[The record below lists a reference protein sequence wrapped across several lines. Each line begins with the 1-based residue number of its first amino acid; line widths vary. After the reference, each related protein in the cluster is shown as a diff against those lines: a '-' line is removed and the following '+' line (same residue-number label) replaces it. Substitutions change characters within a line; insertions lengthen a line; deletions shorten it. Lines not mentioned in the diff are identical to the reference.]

1 MSDIITLVILG
12 VFCIILGILNC
23 TGNISTLHYY
33 HRKRVSEEDRLP
45 FGRMVG
51 LGTIIIGVSLI
62 VTGILFFVSDIS
74 QQNLYLTIGNVILI
88 VGLVTGLGLTF
99 YAMLKYNKGIF

>member
-1 MSDIITLVILG
+1 MSDSTAFVIIGAISIL
-12 VFCIILGILNC
+12 LGIINC

-51 LGTIIIGVSLI
+51 LGTIIIGISLI
-62 VTGILFFVSDIS
+62 VAGVMSFIATRLETDVYSI
-74 QQNLYLTIGNVILI
+74 IGTAILI
-88 VGLVTGLGLTF
+88 AGLVVGCGITF
-99 YAMLKYNKGIF
+99 FAMIKYNKGIF

>member
-1 MSDIITLVILG
+1 MSDSTAFVIIGAISIL
-12 VFCIILGILNC
+12 LGIINC

-51 LGTIIIGVSLI
+51 LGTIIIGISLI
-62 VTGILFFVSDIS
+62 VAGVMFFIATRLETDVYSI
-74 QQNLYLTIGNVILI
+74 IGTAILI
-88 VGLVTGLGLTF
+88 AGLVVGCGITF
-99 YAMLKYNKGIF
+99 FAMIKYNKGIF

>member
-1 MSDIITLVILG
+1 MSDSTAFVIIGAISIL
-12 VFCIILGILNC
+12 LGIINC

-51 LGTIIIGVSLI
+51 LGTIIIGISMI
-62 VTGILFFVSDIS
+62 VAGAMSFIATRLETNVYSI
-74 QQNLYLTIGNVILI
+74 IGTAILI
-88 VGLVTGLGLTF
+88 AGLVVGCGITF
-99 YAMLKYNKGIF
+99 FAMIKYNKGIF